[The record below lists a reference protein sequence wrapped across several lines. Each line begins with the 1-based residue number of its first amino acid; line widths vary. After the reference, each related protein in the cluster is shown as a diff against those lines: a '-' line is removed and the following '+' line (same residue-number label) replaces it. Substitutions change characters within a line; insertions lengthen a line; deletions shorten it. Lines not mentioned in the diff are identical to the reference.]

1 MKDTNPNRPC
11 LKYIIMGLTSVTC
24 IMVVLGAVRGASLGS
39 GASNDVGG
47 QAGLSVACQG
57 PRSIGQMA
65 EAAEI
70 VTSAVVVDVSPAR
83 DNVYAVTLQVN
94 TNIDILILGQF
105 YLMCFVFYL
114 DHESIQGPVRCRR
127 GHYRSFCPASIP

>member
-1 MKDTNPNRPC
+1 MDWMKDTNQNRPC

-39 GASNDVGG
+39 AASNDVRG
-47 QAGLSVACQG
+47 QAGLSMACQG

-65 EAAEI
+65 ETAEI

-83 DNVYAVTLQVN
+83 DNVYAVTLQVSIA
-94 TNIDILILGQF
+94 NIANIEI
-105 YLMCFVFYL
+105 
-114 DHESIQGPVRCRR
+114 I
-127 GHYRSFCPASIP
+127 II